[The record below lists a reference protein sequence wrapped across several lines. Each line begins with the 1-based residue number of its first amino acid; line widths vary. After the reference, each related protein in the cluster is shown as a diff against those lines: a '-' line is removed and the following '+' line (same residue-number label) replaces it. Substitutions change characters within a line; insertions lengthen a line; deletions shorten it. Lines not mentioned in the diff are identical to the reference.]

1 MSENTV
7 LEDSSSLDRF
17 DKRMGKIMT
26 ALEVWDWISVALVGI
41 AGFILVLYKGIETV
55 ELVLTKPVL
64 IQLSLLLP
72 YVSLIAFL
80 TRFLK
85 IHKKQ
90 GGVLIVKLLTY
101 GGLVWVMANVLP
113 IVWHAVMG

>member
-1 MSENTV
+1 MLENTAV
-7 LEDSSSLDRF
+7 EDHSSLDRY

-26 ALEVWDWISVALVGI
+26 ALEVWDWISVAL
-41 AGFILVLYKGIETV
+41 AGMAGLILVLYKGIETV

-64 IQLSLLLP
+64 IQLSLFLP

-85 IHKKQ
+85 IQKKH
-90 GGVLIVKLLTY
+90 GGELIVKLLAY

>member
-1 MSENTV
+1 MSENTAV
-7 LEDSSSLDRF
+7 EDRSSLDRF

-26 ALEVWDWISVALVGI
+26 VLEVWDWISVALAGI
-41 AGFILVLYKGIETV
+41 AGFILVLYKGIGTV
-55 ELVLTKPVL
+55 ELVLTKPIL

-72 YVSLIAFL
+72 YASLIAFL

-85 IHKKQ
+85 IHNKQ
-90 GGVLIVKLLTY
+90 GGALIVKLLAY

-113 IVWHAVMG
+113 IVWTTVMG